1 MTKLEKSN
9 KALLNEQE
17 AYWKNNDKI
26 RVVLSEENI
35 HFIVSLLIEDDK
47 NKDSS
52 EWRENMKKDLR
63 FLLHLNRT
71 KFESGNNSSS

>member
-9 KALLNEQE
+9 KVLLNEQE
-17 AYWKNNDKI
+17 SYWKDNDKI
-26 RVVLSEENI
+26 RVVLSEENV
-35 HFIVSLLIEDDK
+35 HFISSLLMEDDK
-47 NKDSS
+47 NKDTS

-71 KFESGNNSSS
+71 KFESDNNSSS